1 MPIEDGIGARQ
12 VSQRAFSVGRAI
24 SEGIT
29 IRHQDITNPAGRQ
42 NQTGA
47 ITQVSDRVALL
58 PARSNRRRRSAWL
71 RAFRLTRGTWG
82 TEGLRGDKIA
92 CMGETRVDLQHLLED
107 LGDAYTGALEETILT
122 EVVANALDSGATRIR
137 LLTNPADATLTI
149 VDDGRGMQ
157 RRELARYHDVAA
169 SSKARGEGI
178 GFAGVGIKLGLLVS
192 REVVTETR
200 RGATHVATRWHLASR
215 HRAPW
220 KWIPPPG
227 LTASHG
233 TAVRLTLT
241 NQLSPLL
248 DAGYLEETVRRH
260 FEPLLDSAFDDL
272 LRRHYR
278 DGVAFE
284 CDGQELPRGD
294 VGGFERVPI
303 SIRLGRRR
311 TPSAMGFIE
320 RSALLPA
327 EREGIAIS
335 TFGKVIKRGWDWL
348 GLAPAAHAH
357 ISALIEA
364 PDLAACLTLG
374 KNDFIRTGTR
384 GGSYLAYRKAIQE
397 VVSRQLAEWGD
408 ARDEEARPRLVRLER
423 DLERV
428 LEDLADD
435 FPLLRSLVDR
445 RAGGQK
451 RLPMPGRGDERVPAP
466 LFANVPAGHES
477 SVGGSA
483 SPPAR
488 GTPGEPPA
496 PKSES
501 PAPSPQEGPPSENEV
516 PPDRE
521 GLAPGDRPSQ
531 ADIAAAAG
539 TLDTVVG
546 RRRPARYGLLVQFE
560 SRQGDPELGRLVDR
574 TMWINDAHPA
584 FTRAAASRSLGYH
597 TALAVALALAPL
609 AVEARDE
616 HSFITQFLAHWGT
629 AQTAKRM
636 TGRRRAKKTV

>member
-1 MPIEDGIGARQ
+1 
-12 VSQRAFSVGRAI
+12 V
-24 SEGIT
+24 
-29 IRHQDITNPAGRQ
+29 
-42 NQTGA
+42 
-47 ITQVSDRVALL
+47 
-58 PARSNRRRRSAWL
+58 
-71 RAFRLTRGTWG
+71 
-82 TEGLRGDKIA
+82 
-92 CMGETRVDLQHLLED
+92 GETRVDLQHLLED
-107 LGDAYTGALEETILT
+107 LRDAYTGALEETILT
-122 EVVANALDSGATRIR
+122 EVVANALDSSATRIH
-137 LLTNPADATLTI
+137 LFTNPADATLTI

-169 SSKARGEGI
+169 STKARGEGI

-215 HRAPW
+215 YRAPW

-227 LTASHG
+227 LTASRG
-233 TAVRLTLT
+233 TAVRLVLA

-248 DAGYLEETVRRH
+248 DAGYLEEAVRRH
-260 FEPLLDSAFDDL
+260 FEPLLDPAFDDL

-284 CDGQELPRGD
+284 VDGRELTRAGVPD
-294 VGGFERVPI
+294 PERVPI

-311 TPSAMGFIE
+311 TPSATGFVE
-320 RSALLPA
+320 RKAVLAA

-348 GLAPAAHAH
+348 GLAPAARAR
-357 ISALIEA
+357 ISGLIEV
-364 PDLAACLTLG
+364 PDLAACLTLS

-384 GGSYLAYRKAIQE
+384 GASYLAYRKAIQE

-408 ARDEEARPRLVRLER
+408 GRDAEGRPRTARLER

-451 RLPMPGRGDERVPAP
+451 RLPMPGRGDERVSAS
-466 LFANVPAGHES
+466 LFANVPVGHEPA
-477 SVGGSA
+477 GEGSA
-483 SPPAR
+483 SPHAGGAAANPR
-488 GTPGEPPA
+488 EGSPV
-496 PKSES
+496 SES
-501 PAPSPQEGPPSENEV
+501 KSPTRSPEEV
-516 PPDRE
+516 PPS
-521 GLAPGDRPSQ
+521 GDRSLPENEDVAAKDGQ
-531 ADIAAAAG
+531 PHAHIAASAG
-539 TLDTVVG
+539 TLGTVVG

-560 SRQGDPELGRLVDR
+560 SRPADSELGRLVDS
-574 TMWINDAHPA
+574 TIWINDAHPA
-584 FTRAAASRSLGYH
+584 YTRAEASRSLGYH

-616 HSFITQFLAHWGT
+616 HTFITQFLAHWGG
-629 AQTAKRM
+629 AQAANRM
-636 TGRRRAKKTV
+636 TGRRGSTKTV

>member
-1 MPIEDGIGARQ
+1 
-12 VSQRAFSVGRAI
+12 V
-24 SEGIT
+24 
-29 IRHQDITNPAGRQ
+29 
-42 NQTGA
+42 
-47 ITQVSDRVALL
+47 
-58 PARSNRRRRSAWL
+58 
-71 RAFRLTRGTWG
+71 
-82 TEGLRGDKIA
+82 
-92 CMGETRVDLQHLLED
+92 GETRVDLQHLLED
-107 LGDAYTGALEETILT
+107 LRDAYTGALEETILT

-137 LLTNPADATLTI
+137 LFTNPVAATMTI

-169 SSKARGEGI
+169 STKARGEGI

-200 RGATHVATRWHLASR
+200 RGATHVATRWHLASP

-227 LTASHG
+227 LTASRG

-248 DAGYLEETVRRH
+248 DAGYLEETLRRH
-260 FEPLLDSAFDDL
+260 YEPLLDPAFDNL

-278 DGVAFE
+278 DGVKIE
-284 CDGQELPRGD
+284 VDGRELTRAKVPGS
-294 VGGFERVPI
+294 ESVPI

-311 TPSAMGFIE
+311 TPSATGFIE

-327 EREGIAIS
+327 DREGIAIS

-348 GLAPAAHAH
+348 GLAPAARAH
-357 ISALIEA
+357 ISGLIEA
-364 PDLAACLTLG
+364 PDLAACLTLS
-374 KNDFIRTGTR
+374 KSDFIRTGTR
-384 GGSYLAYRKAIQE
+384 GASYLAYRKAIQE
-397 VVSRQLAEWGD
+397 VVSRQLAAWGD
-408 ARDEEARPRLVRLER
+408 ARDAEVRPRTARLER

-445 RAGGQK
+445 RTGGQK
-451 RLPMPGRGDERVPAP
+451 RLPMPGRGDERVPAD
-466 LFANVPAGHES
+466 LFANAPVGHASAGK
-477 SVGGSA
+477 GSA
-483 SPPAR
+483 SPAGGPTAKLPE
-488 GTPGEPPA
+488 GSSSPEP
-496 PKSES
+496 ES
-501 PAPSPQEGPPSENEV
+501 PPRSQEEV
-516 PPDRE
+516 ED
-521 GLAPGDRPSQ
+521 GLPHAQ
-531 ADIAAAAG
+531 TAASAG

-560 SRQGDPELGRLVDR
+560 SRPADSELGRLVDS
-574 TMWINDAHPA
+574 TIWINDAHPA
-584 FTRAAASRSLGYH
+584 YTRAVLSRSLGYH

-616 HSFITQFLAHWGT
+616 HTFITQFLSHWGS
-629 AQTAKRM
+629 AQTANRV
-636 TGRRRAKKTV
+636 TGRRRAKRTA